1 LSLKRFKSV
10 KPEVRVLGIDDGKF
24 VPHTKGRVD
33 VVGVVY
39 RGAYLFEGVMK
50 TTITIDGLDATEKFV
65 SMIKNSPYYKE
76 IRAVFLNGVT
86 FGGFNVVN
94 IHELFSLIDLPVFS
108 ITREKPD
115 MQKIKAAL
123 QNLPEFDLRW
133 RAMQNAGELF
143 EVDIKPELNP
153 VYLHVAGILCE
164 DAQMILKKTST
175 VANIPEALRV
185 AHLIASGLS
194 PI

>member
-1 LSLKRFKSV
+1 MSLKRFKSV
-10 KPEVRVLGIDDGKF
+10 KPEVRLLGIDDGKF

-39 RGAYLFEGVMK
+39 RGAYFFEGVMK

-65 SMIKNSPYYKE
+65 TMIKNSPYYNE

-94 IHELFSLIDLPVFS
+94 IHELFSLIHLPIVS

-123 QNLPEFDLRW
+123 QNLPEFDMRW
-133 RAMQNAGELF
+133 RAMQNAGKLF

-153 VYLHVAGILCE
+153 VYLHLAGILCE
-164 DAQMILKKTST
+164 DAQRILKKTST